1 MDIRKGSD
9 GWLSLTQPEPLLL
22 HLKFKK
28 KYESK
33 LAGKCIF
40 LPIDPRSDTG
50 HHHTES
56 FGAKTVHTALPAPPC
71 GRRGCSDAVIQWAPA
86 SSGRSAASLSQRHF
100 CARQVRSASHSA
112 VEKRKTALRE
122 LLRCIWRRRLIFS
135 SFYPPPT
142 RRFCKDERW
151 LRHLGVHLTCGRIL
165 GKMS

>member
-1 MDIRKGSD
+1 MVGCHSHSQNRFCSI
-9 GWLSLTQPEPLLL
+9 WSL
-22 HLKFKK
+22 KK
-28 KYESK
+28 KEESK

-40 LPIDPRSDTG
+40 LPIDPRSGTG

-142 RRFCKDERW
+142 RGFCKDERW

>member
-28 KYESK
+28 NESK
-33 LAGKCIF
+33 SAGKCIF
-40 LPIDPRSDTG
+40 LPIDPRSGTG
-50 HHHTES
+50 HHHTEW

-142 RRFCKDERW
+142 RGFCKDERW